1 MEQLKKQLDWS
12 KKQTKYAWKKFYQEK
27 EKNDEKINMEQLRK
41 QLKEMKKEMK
51 EMKKDNKQL
60 KKDKKYI
67 MGFVD
72 KEDKTR
78 CSECRKFK
86 MNEQFYLL
94 KCDNN
99 ESICFNCCENVEHQ
113 DWKFFVMD
121 EETENIF
128 PIMEEIFEKT
138 R

>member
-1 MEQLKKQLDWS
+1 MEQLRKQLKWS
-12 KKQTKYAWKKFYQEK
+12 KKQTKFAWKKFYQEK
-27 EKNDEKINMEQLRK
+27 ERNNEK
-41 QLKEMKKEMK
+41 MK
-51 EMKKDNKQL
+51 EMEKIIKQL

-72 KEDKTR
+72 KDDKTR

-99 ESICFNCCENVEHQ
+99 KSICFNCCENVDCE
-113 DWKFFVMD
+113 DWKFFTMD

-128 PIMEEIFEKT
+128 PIMEETFEKT

>member
-1 MEQLKKQLDWS
+1 
-12 KKQTKYAWKKFYQEK
+12 
-27 EKNDEKINMEQLRK
+27 MEQLRK
-41 QLKEMKKEMK
+41 QLEWSKKQTKFAWKKFYQQKEKNDEKMK
-51 EMKKDNKQL
+51 EMEKIIKELKKDNKQL

-99 ESICFNCCENVEHQ
+99 QSICFNCCEDVDCE
-113 DWKFFVMD
+113 DWKFFTLD
-121 EETENIF
+121 EETEEIF
-128 PIMEEIFEKT
+128 PIMEETFEKT
-138 R
+138 L

>member
-1 MEQLKKQLDWS
+1 
-12 KKQTKYAWKKFYQEK
+12 
-27 EKNDEKINMEQLRK
+27 MEQLRK

-51 EMKKDNKQL
+51 GMKKEIKQL

-86 MNEQFYLL
+86 MNEQFHLL

-99 ESICFNCCENVEHQ
+99 KSICYICCEKCDCE
-113 DWKFFVMD
+113 DWKFFTYD
-121 EETENIF
+121 EDTENIF

>member
-1 MEQLKKQLDWS
+1 
-12 KKQTKYAWKKFYQEK
+12 
-27 EKNDEKINMEQLRK
+27 MEQLRK
-41 QLKEMKKEMK
+41 QLEWSKKQTKFAWKKFYQQKEKNDEKMK
-51 EMKKDNKQL
+51 EMEKIIKELKKDNKQLKKDNKQL

-99 ESICFNCCENVEHQ
+99 QSICFNCCEDVDCE
-113 DWKFFVMD
+113 DWKFFTLD
-121 EETENIF
+121 EETEEIF
-128 PIMEEIFEKT
+128 PIMEETFEKT
-138 R
+138 L

>member
-1 MEQLKKQLDWS
+1 MEQLRKQLDWS
-12 KKQTKYAWKKFYQEK
+12 KKQTKYAWRKFYQEK
-27 EKNDEKINMEQLRK
+27 EKNDEK
-41 QLKEMKKEMK
+41 MK
-51 EMKKDNKQL
+51 EMEKIIKQLKKDNKQL

-67 MGFVD
+67 MGFVNKD
-72 KEDKTR
+72 DKTR

-99 ESICFNCCENVEHQ
+99 KSICFNCCENVDCE
-113 DWKFFVMD
+113 DWKFFTMD

-128 PIMEEIFEKT
+128 PIMEETFEKT